1 MLRSLLTKNIII
13 INTLTKLSQEIL
25 RVKLGNKANKVG
37 SRIAAEGVVIALVEG
52 NSGVL
57 FEANCEVNI

>member
-1 MLRSLLTKNIII
+1 MLRSLLTKNI

>member
-1 MLRSLLTKNIII
+1 M
-13 INTLTKLSQEIL
+13 
-25 RVKLGNKANKVG
+25 KLGNKANKVG

-57 FEANCEVNI
+57 FEANCEVSI